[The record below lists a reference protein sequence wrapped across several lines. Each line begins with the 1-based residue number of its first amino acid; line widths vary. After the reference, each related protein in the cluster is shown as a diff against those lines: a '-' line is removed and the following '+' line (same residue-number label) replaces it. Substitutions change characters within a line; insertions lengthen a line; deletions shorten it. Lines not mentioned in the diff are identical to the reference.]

1 MKKFFSGFFLV
12 TTAILSSCI
21 QNEPMNAE
29 CDIEV
34 AKITKVDNK
43 EENSKDLVYNES
55 ECIKEIASSD
65 SIIKFFYAPGKSN
78 VNELLKKVCIEFT
91 TTAGATIKP
100 INGSEQDFSEN
111 KKVKYTVTSEDKQWK
126 RDYYVQFLPIEPVQ
140 TILSFEDFELEDSKD
155 PRYYNWYEV
164 LDDNYIH
171 YQWASGNPGYKFS
184 KSSAKIA
191 EYPTIPVTPAEFET
205 VSGNAVKLETRN
217 TGAFG
222 AMVNMRIAAGNLFI
236 GTFDVSN
243 ALKDAMAATRFG
255 KPFNKKPVRLE
266 GYYQYAPGEKFQ
278 DKKGKEVVGRID
290 EPDIYSVFFKNTDEN
305 GNSVTL
311 QGDDVMTHPN
321 IVALARLRNHETV
334 HYGLGEWH
342 YFSIPFDYL
351 SEIDKNT
358 LDSYGYSLTVVF
370 TSSIE
375 GATFCG
381 APGSQLY
388 VDEVKVVWE

>member
-12 TTAILSSCI
+12 TTALLSSCI

-34 AKITKVDNK
+34 AKITN
-43 EENSKDLVYNES
+43 ENSKDLVYNES
-55 ECIKEIASSD
+55 ECCKEIASSD
-65 SIIKFFYAPGKSN
+65 SIITFHLPAYFN
-78 VNELLKKVCIEFT
+78 NDELLKEVSLEFAIT
-91 TTAGATIKP
+91 KGATIFP
-100 INGSEQDFSEN
+100 QNGSKQDFSED
-111 KKVKYTVTSEDKQWK
+111 KVVKYTVTSEDKQWH
-126 RDYYVQFLPIEPVQ
+126 RNYYIQFSPIPPIQ
-140 TILSFEDFELEDSKD
+140 TKLSFEYFEFEESNNPK
-155 PRYYNWYEV
+155 YYNWYEMIGENEKN
-164 LDDNYIH
+164 L
-171 YQWASGNPGYKFS
+171 QWASGNPGYKIS
-184 KSSAKIA
+184 KSSAEIA
-191 EYPTIPVTPAEFET
+191 DYPTVPVTPTEFAT

-266 GYYQYAPGEKFQ
+266 GYYQFAPGAKFQ
-278 DKKGKEVVGRID
+278 DKQGKEVVGRVD

-334 HYGLGEWH
+334 QYGLGEWH

-351 SEIDKNT
+351 SEVDKNT
-358 LDSYGYSLTVVF
+358 LDTYGYSLTVVF